1 MCNVEMQWNVKKK
14 IKINVI
20 REMLMQNT
28 RRSKKYVKICFV
40 DRIMDSLLKSFVIK
54 QIKTTKYAGKG

>member
-1 MCNVEMQWNVKKK
+1 MKRKKK